1 MTFLPIVERELRL
14 AARRRGTYWLRV
26 VAALVGLV
34 IGSGMLLL
42 SLVPFGGQPQMG
54 GAMFGTLTWLSLAAA
69 LSAGLF
75 FTSDCLSEEK
85 REGTLGF
92 LFLTDLRGY
101 DVVLGKLMVT
111 SLRCVFAL
119 LAIFPVLA
127 TTLLMGGVEVGQFW
141 RTIFAL
147 GHALF
152 FSLSVGLFVSAI
164 SRQSQKALA
173 GTLLVLILF
182 VGVGPSLDGLLAL
195 AGGSS
200 RPLLSL
206 ASPGYVFLKANYSSS
221 YWPAFLVSQGV
232 AWLLLALACVLLP
245 RTWQERPE
253 RTSAKVLNRSYT
265 WRYGG
270 AARRAGLR
278 EKLLGINPVMWLAAR
293 ERGQAFWLWV
303 VSLVML
309 GVFLVLVFTD
319 AAGGWWQG
327 WSMANSCLW
336 YILYLWAAAKACQ
349 FFAEA
354 RRNGMI
360 ELLLAAPLSSLETVT
375 GPWRALVRMFAV
387 PLLLLLGMQFLA
399 SLLAVGA
406 GGGIFGTV
414 GEASWWQVVLLAVI
428 GVVQSLANLVTLGWF
443 GLWMGLVSRSNLVAA
458 LKTIVF
464 VFVIPSFAIA
474 LITGLVVPVVLFAGS
489 ARFNG
494 SASSGTVMSYTFP
507 LLITGLPIGLALIKD
522 LFLWTMARRKLI
534 NSFRDL
540 AVRAVVPIQSVVA
553 PPVIPQKP

>member
-1 MTFLPIVERELRL
+1 VTFLPIVERELRL

-173 GTLLVLILF
+173 GTVLVLILF

-303 VSLVML
+303 VALTML
-309 GVFLVLVFTD
+309 GFFLALVFTK
-319 AAGGWWQG
+319 ASGGWWQG
-327 WSMANSCLW
+327 WSMVSNGLW

-360 ELLLAAPLSSLETVT
+360 ELLLAVPLASPEIVQ
-375 GPWRALVRMFAV
+375 GPWRALVRMFAKPV
-387 PLLLLLGMQFLA
+387 LLLLGMQFAA
-399 SLLAVGA
+399 SLLTPGA
-406 GGGIFGTV
+406 GGGIFGQV
-414 GEASWWQVVLLAVI
+414 GEPVWWLAVCGAAI
-428 GVVQSLANLVTLGWF
+428 GVGRTLATLVALGWF
-443 GLWMGLVSRSNLVAA
+443 GLWMGLVSKNTLMAT

-464 VFVIPSFAIA
+464 VQVLPWFAII
-474 LITGLVVPVVLFAGS
+474 LITGMALPLVLFSGV
-489 ARFNG
+489 G
-494 SASSGTVMSYTFP
+494 ASGGAPSQTFANSW
-507 LLITGLPIGLALIKD
+507 LLLLFTALPAGLALTKGV
-522 LFLWTMARRKLI
+522 FFWTMAQRKLLH
-534 NSFRDL
+534 NFRDL

-553 PPVIPQKP
+553 PPVFPQKP